1 MLSIGL
7 ISFIITVPLFSN
19 RITPSLFNRITS
31 LVLIYSALL
40 SINVLY
46 IKALSSGVGIYSG
59 LFHVE
64 VISLG
69 IEIFIFLIASII
81 LTGWAPVKRSN
92 NWNIPS
98 ISEYSLMILFAT
110 IGMTMLISSSDLV
123 SMYLSIELQSFAVYI
138 LTTLY
143 RDSESATSAGLKYFL
158 LGGLSS
164 ALILLGTGF
173 IYAYTGLTSFESIQ
187 DILQVEAFSI
197 TGNTEVQA
205 IVLGLTFIL
214 LGLLFKVSAAPLHN
228 WAPDVY
234 DGSPTI
240 VTIWLTTMPKI
251 SIFTFLCMLFLG
263 LPEGYAN
270 INESANDSV
279 LQIFQSEDVFLIIK
293 NLLLL
298 SSMLSL
304 IVGTVLGLSQYRIKR
319 LLAYSTIS
327 HVGFLLLCL
336 GMNTFE
342 SVHSFLFYL
351 MQYSITNAC
360 TFLTLLAFSYVKSNS
375 SGSFSSKG
383 GDLELFTDLRA
394 QFKENPLLAFSL
406 SMCLF
411 SMAGIPP
418 LIGFFA
424 KQSVLY
430 SSIHQGYYF
439 MSLICVVTSVI
450 SASYYLKLI
459 HFMYFVQDNKVK
471 SSLLKENEMEIS
483 SNKEVT
489 SIHSLVIAILT
500 MIITL
505 FLLDPQILLNSCQ
518 VLALSLFYN

>member
-1 MLSIGL
+1 
-7 ISFIITVPLFSN
+7 
-19 RITPSLFNRITS
+19 
-31 LVLIYSALL
+31 
-40 SINVLY
+40 
-46 IKALSSGVGIYSG
+46 
-59 LFHVE
+59 
-64 VISLG
+64 
-69 IEIFIFLIASII
+69 
-81 LTGWAPVKRSN
+81 
-92 NWNIPS
+92 
-98 ISEYSLMILFAT
+98 
-110 IGMTMLISSSDLV
+110 
-123 SMYLSIELQSFAVYI
+123 
-138 LTTLY
+138 
-143 RDSESATSAGLKYFL
+143 
-158 LGGLSS
+158 
-164 ALILLGTGF
+164 
-173 IYAYTGLTSFESIQ
+173 
-187 DILQVEAFSI
+187 
-197 TGNTEVQA
+197 
-205 IVLGLTFIL
+205 
-214 LGLLFKVSAAPLHN
+214 
-228 WAPDVY
+228 
-234 DGSPTI
+234 
-240 VTIWLTTMPKI
+240 
-251 SIFTFLCMLFLG
+251 
-263 LPEGYAN
+263 
-270 INESANDSV
+270 
-279 LQIFQSEDVFLIIK
+279 
-293 NLLLL
+293 
-298 SSMLSL
+298 
-304 IVGTVLGLSQYRIKR
+304 
-319 LLAYSTIS
+319 
-327 HVGFLLLCL
+327 
-336 GMNTFE
+336 
-342 SVHSFLFYL
+342 

-471 SSLLKENEMEIS
+471 ASLLKENEMEIS